1 MPDAELETTRREL
14 VQALAERDALRREL
28 GDLRA
33 WLCTSLGLVQQEQGS
48 GSGSGSAPDGPTLL
62 GVATDSEIVAE
73 VERLRDELAR
83 FTTAEDEADQRWS
96 GIDDLILGNR
106 KIHAIQGI
114 RTEFGTSL
122 GLATTLLVER
132 YTKLRLRYP
141 DRFSDSPETYWDGFH
156 S

>member
-1 MPDAELETTRREL
+1 MPDAELETTRRDL

-33 WLCTSLGLVQQEQGS
+33 WLCISLGLVQQEQGS
-48 GSGSGSAPDGPTLL
+48 GSGSDPNGLTLL
-62 GVATDSEIVAE
+62 GVATDSEIIAE

-83 FTTAEDEADQRWS
+83 FTTAEGEADQRWS